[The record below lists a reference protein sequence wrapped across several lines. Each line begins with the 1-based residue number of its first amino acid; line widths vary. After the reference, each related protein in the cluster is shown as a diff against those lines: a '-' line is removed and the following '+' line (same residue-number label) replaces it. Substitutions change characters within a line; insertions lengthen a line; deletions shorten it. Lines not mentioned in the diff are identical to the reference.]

1 MLMSMKK
8 ILLLGIACIALTCG
22 KVFATENV
30 LQAIQITGVKDSY
43 DVILKSDDVA
53 EVKKTVQA
61 PNKMII
67 LLNGIRASKTINTIY
82 NNTSSVDSVVVEPV
96 TDESVKIF
104 IQAANVQNA
113 RIQFDSL
120 KTPLGVLNNSQTN
133 EQKAASEI
141 LLSGPVTSFRPIVK
155 DEEDD
160 VDSYSL
166 SSLISYVKGL
176 FDEDKASWAMT
187 IGLLLVLL
195 SSIVKL
201 KKMQSSAANRTLSL
215 GGNLQQR
222 EIDMYRSRVR
232 EGLSQNM
239 QETYN
244 QNMQAPSYNEQ
255 SYVPKTRDISKSNYG
270 LNTYK
275 NSTKSPYM
283 TPEVSRPRLNSKAFS
298 TPVKAPSAAPN
309 ALQQAAQE
317 IIKRNSAAKMQQQ
330 VASKTVSK
338 PISGAKSARIDSMKF
353 LEDITKI
360 YENSG
365 RADLAQGLK
374 SNYQKAKAG
383 LK

>member
-8 ILLLGIACIALTCG
+8 ILLLGIACIAFTCG

-53 EVKKTVQA
+53 EIKKTVQA

-113 RIQFDSL
+113 NIQFDSL

-239 QETYN
+239 QESYN
-244 QNMQAPSYNEQ
+244 QNLQKPSYNEQ
-255 SYVPKTRDISKSNYG
+255 AYVPQMRDASKSNYG
-270 LNTYK
+270 LKSYQ

-298 TPVKAPSAAPN
+298 TPVKAPAAAPN

-317 IIKRNSAAKMQQQ
+317 IIKRNSAAKMQQA
-330 VASKTVSK
+330 VTKTVSK

>member
-53 EVKKTVQA
+53 EIKKTVQA

-113 RIQFDSL
+113 NIQFDSL

-239 QETYN
+239 QESYN
-244 QNMQAPSYNEQ
+244 QNLQKPSYNEQ
-255 SYVPKTRDISKSNYG
+255 AYVPQMRDASKSNYG
-270 LNTYK
+270 LKSYQ

-298 TPVKAPSAAPN
+298 TPVKAPAAAPN

-317 IIKRNSAAKMQQQ
+317 IIKRNSAEKMQQ
-330 VASKTVSK
+330 AATKTVSK

-374 SNYQKAKAG
+374 SNYQKAKAS

>member
-53 EVKKTVQA
+53 EIKKTVQA

-113 RIQFDSL
+113 NIQFDSL

-155 DEEDD
+155 DEEDEI
-160 VDSYSL
+160 DSYSL

-232 EGLSQNM
+232 EGLSQNT
-239 QETYN
+239 QESYN
-244 QNMQAPSYNEQ
+244 QNTQKPSYNEQ
-255 SYVPKTRDISKSNYG
+255 AYVPQMRDASKSNYG
-270 LNTYK
+270 LKTYQ

-283 TPEVSRPRLNSKAFS
+283 TPEVSRPRLNNNAFS
-298 TPVKAPSAAPN
+298 TPVKTPAAAPN

-317 IIKRNSAAKMQQQ
+317 IIKRNSAAKMQQ
-330 VASKTVSK
+330 AATKTVSK

>member
-1 MLMSMKK
+1 MKK

-160 VDSYSL
+160 IDSYSL

-244 QNMQAPSYNEQ
+244 QNMQTSSYNEQ

-283 TPEVSRPRLNSKAFS
+283 TPEVSRSRLNSKAFS

-330 VASKTVSK
+330 AASKTVSK